1 MNTASVYLLAAL
13 SLTACVANGDEE
25 SSDCEAPMMLYP
37 DHDGDGYGD
46 SAKGEAHC
54 DAPDGFV
61 ALAGDCR
68 DDSATVNPGGRE
80 ICDLV
85 DNDCDGMIDDADA
98 SLDMATTGTF
108 YRDDDGD
115 NYGVAGTTAKAC
127 VAPAGFA
134 KSSADCD
141 DTRAE
146 VNPGAAEV
154 CDFLDNDCDSKID
167 MADSSFDMATAST
180 FYRDVDGDQVGAGAA
195 MLACNKPSG
204 YVTTNGDCN
213 DGDNTSFPGGIEV
226 CDGADNDC
234 DGGTDGTAAQPNRCT
249 ALVGTYTGSYSHLT
263 QEKLGS
269 SVINSMSCTGT
280 GNASLMLD
288 RKPGLQGTFTC
299 VYSGGLGGFDSTQ
312 KVTLKASVG
321 LNGTVT
327 GTAVHEYDGTSQSR
341 TYNVTGTQTA
351 TGLNLTGTG
360 SWYPNVM
367 SAVPWVVSF
376 NFATTR

>member
-1 MNTASVYLLAAL
+1 
-13 SLTACVANGDEE
+13 
-25 SSDCEAPMMLYP
+25 
-37 DHDGDGYGD
+37 
-46 SAKGEAHC
+46 
-54 DAPDGFV
+54 
-61 ALAGDCR
+61 
-68 DDSATVNPGGRE
+68 
-80 ICDLV
+80 
-85 DNDCDGMIDDADA
+85 
-98 SLDMATTGTF
+98 
-108 YRDDDGD
+108 
-115 NYGVAGTTAKAC
+115 
-127 VAPAGFA
+127 
-134 KSSADCD
+134 
-141 DTRAE
+141 
-146 VNPGAAEV
+146 
-154 CDFLDNDCDSKID
+154 
-167 MADSSFDMATAST
+167 
-180 FYRDVDGDQVGAGAA
+180 
-195 MLACNKPSG
+195 
-204 YVTTNGDCN
+204 VTTNGDCN